1 MSSIDLTQA
10 HPGQRELIT
19 PEGVDLRVVLADGG
33 QRLGAFLLD
42 LLFMLLAA
50 IVFFIAIQF
59 AYNIAGKDSEEVLS
73 IVFLLFFFIL
83 RSFYFT
89 GFEMTARA
97 ATPGKRMLGIRVAAR
112 NGGRLRAEM
121 IFARN
126 AMRELEFFLPVM
138 VMLESTI
145 APYLP
150 RVDSGIILAA
160 MIWTGIFLLFPLF
173 NRDRL
178 RVGDLIAGTWIVQ
191 APKHRLLTDLSD
203 DGAEQLKGFDFTPAQ
218 LSAYGVKELQV
229 LEQVLRA
236 GDRAT
241 LKAVAERIRKKIDWT
256 PGPMERDRDFL
267 SAYYAA
273 LRARLEN
280 RLLFGHRRKDKFDK
294 A

>member
-1 MSSIDLTQA
+1 VSSIDLVQA
-10 HPGQRELIT
+10 PSGQRELIT
-19 PEGVDLRVVLADGG
+19 PEGVDLRVMLADGG
-33 QRLGAFLLD
+33 QRMGAFLLD
-42 LLFMLLAA
+42 LLFMILIWLA
-50 IVFFIAIQF
+50 VNLSVGL
-59 AYNIAGKDSEEVLS
+59 AYSVAGKDSREMLG
-73 IVFLLFFFIL
+73 IVYLLGLFVL

-97 ATPGKRMLGIRVAAR
+97 ATPGKRILGVRVAAR

-126 AMRELEFFLPVM
+126 AMRELEFFLPATVIFM
-138 VMLESTI
+138 SLFASFM
-145 APYLP
+145 P
-150 RVDSGIILAA
+150 RVDGGIILAA
-160 MIWTGIFLLFPLF
+160 VIWTGIFLLFPLF

-178 RVGDLIAGTWIVQ
+178 RVGDLIGGTWVVR
-191 APKHRLLTDLSD
+191 APKHRLLADLSD
-203 DGAEQLKGFDFTPAQ
+203 DGTEQLKGFDFTPAQ
-218 LSAYGVKELQV
+218 LSAYGIKELQV
-229 LEQVLRA
+229 LEQVLRSN
-236 GDRAT
+236 DRAT

-256 PGPMERDRDFL
+256 WTQGERDRDFL

>member
-1 MSSIDLTQA
+1 MSSIDLSQRRA
-10 HPGQRELIT
+10 GQRELIT

-33 QRLGAFLLD
+33 QRLGAFMID
-42 LLFMLLAA
+42 LLLMVAIWIAASLLVGFAA
-50 IVFFIAIQF
+50 KVV
-59 AYNIAGKDSEEVLS
+59 GKDSHELLG
-73 IVFLLFFFIL
+73 IVYTLGLFIL

-97 ATPGKRMLGIRVAAR
+97 ATPGKMRLGIRVAAR

-126 AMRELEFFLPVM
+126 AMRELEFFLPVT
-138 VMLESTI
+138 VMLMSI
-145 APYLP
+145 FAPLLP
-150 RVDSGIILAA
+150 RVDGGIILAA
-160 MIWTGIFLLFPLF
+160 VIWTGIFLLFPLF

-178 RVGDLIAGTWIVQ
+178 RVGDLIAGTWVVQ
-191 APKHRLLTDLSD
+191 APKHKLLADLSD
-203 DGAEQLKGFDFTPAQ
+203 DGAEQLRGFDFSQAQ

-236 GDRAT
+236 NDRPT

-256 PGPMERDRDFL
+256 AGPMERDRDFL

>member
-1 MSSIDLTQA
+1 MSTIDLGQA
-10 HPGQRELIT
+10 PPGQRELIT
-19 PEGVDLRVVLADGG
+19 PEGVDLRVRLADGG
-33 QRLGAFLLD
+33 QRIGAFVLD
-42 LLFMLLAA
+42 LLFMI
-50 IVFFIAIQF
+50 IVWIVADIAIHY
-59 AYNIAGKDSEEVLS
+59 AYSVAGKDSGEVLG
-73 IVFLLFFFIL
+73 IVYTLGLFVL

-97 ATPGKRMLGIRVAAR
+97 ATPGKRILGIRVAAR

-138 VMLESTI
+138 VLLMSVF
-145 APYLP
+145 APYMP
-150 RVDSGIILAA
+150 RVDGGIILAGV
-160 MIWTGIFLLFPLF
+160 IWTGIFLLFPLF

-178 RVGDLIAGTWIVQ
+178 RAGDLIAGTWVVQ
-191 APKHRLLTDLSD
+191 APKRRLLADLSD

-218 LSAYGVKELQV
+218 LAAYGVKELQV

-236 GDRAT
+236 NDRAT
-241 LKAVAERIRKKIDWT
+241 LKAVAERIRRKIDWT
-256 PGPMERDRDFL
+256 PAMGERDRDFL
-267 SAYYAA
+267 SAYYVA
-273 LRARLEN
+273 LRGRLEN

>member
-1 MSSIDLTQA
+1 VSSIDLTQA
-10 HPGQRELIT
+10 PPGQRELIT

-42 LLFMLLAA
+42 LLFMVLTA
-50 IVFFIAIQF
+50 IAFLFAIQF
-59 AYNIAGKDSEEVLS
+59 AYSVAGKDSEEVLS
-73 IVFLLFFFIL
+73 IVFLLFFFVL

-97 ATPGKRMLGIRVAAR
+97 ATPGKRMLGVRVAAR

-126 AMRELEFFLPVM
+126 AMRELEFFLPITVM
-138 VMLESTI
+138 FQSII
-145 APYLP
+145 APLLP
-150 RVDSGIILAA
+150 RVDGGIILAA

-178 RVGDLIAGTWIVQ
+178 RVGDLIAGTWVVQ
-191 APKHRLLTDLSD
+191 APKHRLLADLSD
-203 DGAEQLKGFDFTPAQ
+203 DGAEQLKGFDFTSAQ

-236 GDRAT
+236 NDRAT
-241 LKAVAERIRKKIDWT
+241 LRAVAERIRKKIDWT

>member
-1 MSSIDLTQA
+1 VSTIDLTQPQA
-10 HPGQRELIT
+10 GQRELIT
-19 PEGVDLRVVLADGG
+19 PEGVDLRVMLADSG
-33 QRLGAFLLD
+33 QRIGAFLLD
-42 LLFMLLAA
+42 LLFMILIWIAVSFAA
-50 IVFFIAIQF
+50 HF
-59 AYNIAGKDSEEVLS
+59 AYRVAGKDSGEVLG
-73 IVFLLFFFIL
+73 IVYTLGLFIL

-97 ATPGKRMLGIRVAAR
+97 ATPGKRILGIRVAAR

-126 AMRELEFFLPVM
+126 AMRELEFFLPATVM
-138 VMLESTI
+138 FMSI
-145 APYLP
+145 FASFLP
-150 RVDSGIILAA
+150 RVDGGIILAA
-160 MIWTGIFLLFPLF
+160 VVWTGIFLLFPLF

-178 RVGDLIAGTWIVQ
+178 RAGDLIAGTWVVQ
-191 APKHRLLTDLSD
+191 APKRKLLADLSD
-203 DGAEQLKGFDFTPAQ
+203 DGAEQLRGFDFTPIQ

-236 GDRAT
+236 NDRAT
-241 LKAVAERIRKKIDWT
+241 LKAVAERIRRKIDWT

-273 LRARLEN
+273 LRGRLEN

>member
-1 MSSIDLTQA
+1 MSSIDLTKA
-10 HPGQRELIT
+10 MPGQRELIT
-19 PEGVDLRVVLADGG
+19 PEGVDLRVTLSDGG
-33 QRLGAFLLD
+33 QRLGAFMLD
-42 LLFMLLAA
+42 LLFMIIIA
-50 IVFFIAIQF
+50 IVVDIAVNM
-59 AYNIAGKDSEEVLS
+59 AVTVGGKDSREVLT
-73 IVFLLFFFIL
+73 IVSLLFFFIL

-97 ATPGKRMLGIRVAAR
+97 ATPGKRLMGIRVAAR

-126 AMRELEFFLPVM
+126 AMRELEFFLPVQ
-138 VMLESTI
+138 VMLLSI
-145 APYLP
+145 LAPLLP
-150 RVDSGIILAA
+150 RVDGGIILAA
-160 MIWTGIFLLFPLF
+160 AIWTGIFLLFPLF

-178 RVGDLIAGTWIVQ
+178 RAGDLIAGTWVVQ
-191 APKHRLLTDLSD
+191 VPKRRLLTDLSD
-203 DGAEQLKGFDFTPAQ
+203 DGAQQLKDFDFSVAQ

-236 GDRAT
+236 NDRAT
-241 LKAVAERIRKKIDWT
+241 LKAVAERIRRKIGWEA
-256 PGPMERDRDFL
+256 GPMERDRDFL
-267 SAYYAA
+267 SAYYAG